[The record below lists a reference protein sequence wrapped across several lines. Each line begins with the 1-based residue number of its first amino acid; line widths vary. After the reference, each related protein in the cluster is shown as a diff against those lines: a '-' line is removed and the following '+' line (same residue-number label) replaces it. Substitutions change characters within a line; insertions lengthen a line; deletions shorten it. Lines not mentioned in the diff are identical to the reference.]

1 LFASSTQMRTFL
13 ENHIWPIKHKLYRMV
28 YLWVKDK
35 DNANDI
41 LQNVFEKA
49 WLKRDEIDKMDN
61 PIGWMVKSL
70 KNESLMFLRVASK
83 RVPFDNYEIEDLI
96 EDSDQQRPNLQ
107 PVFEFIKTLP
117 LKQQEIFLLREVEG
131 LTYEEIS
138 DYLEISMEQVKTNL
152 FRVRKA
158 IKKYLEQRKIYG

>member
-1 LFASSTQMRTFL
+1 
-13 ENHIWPIKHKLYRMV
+13 MV

-49 WLKRDEIDKMDN
+49 WLKRDEIDKIDN

-83 RVPFDNYEIEDLI
+83 RVPFDNFEIEDLI
-96 EDSDQQRPNLQ
+96 EDSDHQRPNRNCKRFQ
-107 PVFEFIKTLP
+107 RQFHHCRA
-117 LKQQEIFLLREVEG
+117 QWRLRP
-131 LTYEEIS
+131 
-138 DYLEISMEQVKTNL
+138 
-152 FRVRKA
+152 
-158 IKKYLEQRKIYG
+158 